1 MPGARKHIPGL
12 LWWPDPS
19 KKLIK
24 VTGKVSRLSENRYSS
39 GGSGGG
45 GGGGGSGGFEIVVVV
60 VIMALLASITVVVV
74 VVVRTITL

>member
-45 GGGGGSGGFEIVVVV
+45 GSGGFEIVVVV